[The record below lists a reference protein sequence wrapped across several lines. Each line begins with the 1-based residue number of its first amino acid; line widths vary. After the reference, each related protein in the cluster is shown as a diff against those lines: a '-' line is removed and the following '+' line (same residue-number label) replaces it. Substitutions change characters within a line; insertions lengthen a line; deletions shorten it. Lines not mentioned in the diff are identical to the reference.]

1 MIPNIN
7 LERNTLK
14 GSVEI
19 ILRDKH
25 GKIVKKHQCH
35 NLITSSGKVLLANI
49 FRGMEK
55 QGVTHI
61 GVGTNATRPSPGDSE
76 LGEELPPR
84 KNFDQNLI
92 QEETNASIILKDKKD
107 KDVIKLTSKLSGER
121 GNNTTV
127 EVKFISARRVKDQ
140 KVDILISN
148 DDENINEAFDGL
160 DMDPES
166 DRYLIAKLN
175 EESDLISAAVIEE
188 NLPVA
193 LHSTSLTGGSDITV
207 TLSSTF
213 GYDDANGN
221 LNEAGIFNSD
231 NGGVMYNRV
240 VFPEISKTDKLTL
253 SLIWKISF

>member
-7 LERNTLK
+7 SERNTLK

-19 ILRDKH
+19 VLCDKH
-25 GKIVKKHQCH
+25 GKIVRREHCH

-61 GVGTNATRPSPGDSE
+61 GVGTNSTRPSPGDSE
-76 LGEELPPR
+76 LGEELQPR
-84 KNFDQNLI
+84 KSFDQNLI
-92 QEETNASIILKDKKD
+92 QEETNASLILKDKKG

-121 GNNTTV
+121 GNNTNV
-127 EVKFISARRVKDQ
+127 EVKFIGARRVKDQ
-140 KVDILISN
+140 KVDVLISN

-160 DMDPES
+160 DMNPES
-166 DRYLIAKLN
+166 ESYLIAKLN
-175 EESDLISAAVIEE
+175 EESELVSAAVIEE
-188 NLPVA
+188 SLPEA

-207 TLSSTF
+207 TLAATF
-213 GYDDANGN
+213 GYDDANGK

-240 VFPEISKTDKLTL
+240 VFPEIAKTDKLTL